1 MDSEVLE
8 RDHRLCIEQSQ
19 VSTCLLREE
28 FKAASFAVWDE
39 HIRPD
44 LIFGKGLQFCKPCLS
59 FFNPKDSQSNHPKEH
74 VFLVQTYC
82 IDNCITSNVT
92 FDEILWKESQL
103 MDKVFNKVC
112 HLPSF
117 NPIHKRNIQEE
128 HGGYIP
134 HELKWYKER
143 VLTIEKEL
151 DQVKKEKSNLQQENM
166 ILKEQLDLISEK
178 YFKWKTIRDDE
189 RMKIEMIISNL
200 SQIYSN
206 SRDSV
211 I

>member
-19 VSTCLLREE
+19 VSTGLLREE
-28 FKAASFAVWDE
+28 FKTASFAVWDE

-44 LIFGKGLQFCKPCLS
+44 LIFGKGLHFCKPCLA
-59 FFNPKDSQSNHPKEH
+59 FFPRDSQHNHPKEQ
-74 VFLVQTYC
+74 VFLVQKYC

-92 FDEILWKESQL
+92 FDEVLWKESQL
-103 MDKVFNKVC
+103 MDKVFNSVC

-117 NPIHKRNIQEE
+117 TPIHKRNIQQE
-128 HGGYIP
+128 HGGYSP

-143 VLTIEKEL
+143 VLTVEKEFEE
-151 DQVKKEKSNLQQENM
+151 VEKENSNLQQENK

-178 YFKWKTIRDDE
+178 YFKWKTMRDEE
-189 RMKIEMIISNL
+189 RMKIEIIMSNL
-200 SQIYSN
+200 SQVYSS